1 MRASHATDFD
11 GGYDGIRENNI
22 QDFFRKNPGLVEHE
36 ESKFD
41 FLPQDINMN
50 GPTNLGASQKI
61 NCTPKGTI
69 SNLNLSAIQPDLSV
83 PKQEATTWQDEEDDL
98 DIEHQGSEERNFA
111 SLNRNLM
118 PTFEVVVRGGKILR
132 LPKLD
137 IERVIEL
144 QERKNFTGNLPF
156 KEEQSLITDL
166 NTNLDDAGQ
175 SQSFQNESASKSK
188 NPS

>member
-1 MRASHATDFD
+1 
-11 GGYDGIRENNI
+11 
-22 QDFFRKNPGLVEHE
+22 
-36 ESKFD
+36 
-41 FLPQDINMN
+41 
-50 GPTNLGASQKI
+50 
-61 NCTPKGTI
+61 
-69 SNLNLSAIQPDLSV
+69 
-83 PKQEATTWQDEEDDL
+83 
-98 DIEHQGSEERNFA
+98 
-111 SLNRNLM
+111 M